1 MYGSS
6 SPGRAVLVAPRWKWT
21 LEVVMSTPEHSPVA
35 APVVVGVD
43 GSDSSLVAVDLA
55 AREAALRKRPLCI
68 VHAFIWPYLHVPLGP
83 SPYGP
88 PDGGLRHQAERIL
101 ADAYARAHAAA
112 PDVQVDAELITGE
125 AAAVLRQRSHTAAL
139 LVVGDRGLGGFTGL
153 IIGSVAVQLAAHATC
168 PVIVTRGTADPAA
181 PVLLG
186 VDGSPANDPAVGFAF
201 EEAALRGVP
210 LIAMHTWTHPVSS
223 GPGDMLPVVYN
234 VADVQA
240 EEARVLAEA
249 LAGWHEKYPDV
260 VVHRELT
267 HASAR
272 KALID
277 ATRRA
282 QFVVVGTRGRGGFTG
297 LLLGSVSQAVLHHA
311 VCPVAVVP
319 HPRTAT

>member
-1 MYGSS
+1 
-6 SPGRAVLVAPRWKWT
+6 
-21 LEVVMSTPEHSPVA
+21 MSTHEHSALA

-43 GSDSSLVAVDLA
+43 GSGSSLVAVDLA
-55 AREAALRKRPLCI
+55 VAEAALRKRPLCI

-88 PDGGLRHQAERIL
+88 PEGGLRHQAERIL
-101 ADAYARAHAAA
+101 AEAYARARAAA
-112 PDVQVDAELITGE
+112 PYVPVDRELVAGE
-125 AAAVLRQRSHTAAL
+125 AAAVLRERSRTAAL

-168 PVIVTRGTADPAA
+168 PIIVTRGAADPAG

-186 VDGSPANDPAVGFAF
+186 VDGSPANDAAVGFAF

-210 LIAMHTWTHPVSS
+210 LTAVHTWTHPVSA
-223 GPGDMLPVVYN
+223 GCGDVLPPVYDS
-234 VADVQA
+234 ADVQA
-240 EEARVLAEA
+240 EEARVVAEA
-249 LAGWHEKYPDV
+249 LAGWCGKYPDV
-260 VVHRELT
+260 VVHRELA
-267 HASAR
+267 HGGAR

-282 QFVVVGTRGRGGFTG
+282 QLVVVGTRGHGGFAG

-311 VCPVAVVP
+311 ACPVAVVP
-319 HPRTAT
+319 HPPTAAEMPPDRGA